1 MVRLEREEG
10 DPSPDPGGWLHG
22 GLPRTVIPT
31 TTGGPRWFPDLE
43 GDDAWSGLAG
53 SLEIPEEKAP
63 RGVFCGEV
71 SSLLLSLCVW
81 TIAQLGTLVL
91 DQGWGWCCGGGGAG
105 VSPILRCDWAQ
116 FPPQL
121 STSIGA
127 SGLRKNLVPPAFW
140 PGPVFLHPSDLKAA
154 RAWTAPRHWMEISQL
169 S

>member
-1 MVRLEREEG
+1 MGQVGLLG
-10 DPSPDPGGWLHG
+10 HSQASVSGGSPKEDFLT
-22 GLPRTVIPT
+22 LR
-31 TTGGPRWFPDLE
+31 
-43 GDDAWSGLAG
+43 AMMAG

-63 RGVFCGEV
+63 RGFSAVRSVLC
-71 SSLLLSLCVW
+71 SSLCVW
-81 TIAQLGTLVL
+81 TIAQLGTLIQ
-91 DQGWGWCCGGGGAG
+91 DQGWGWCCGGGGES

-127 SGLRKNLVPPAFW
+127 SGLRKNLVPPALW

-154 RAWTAPRHWMEISQL
+154 RAWTAPRRWMEISQL